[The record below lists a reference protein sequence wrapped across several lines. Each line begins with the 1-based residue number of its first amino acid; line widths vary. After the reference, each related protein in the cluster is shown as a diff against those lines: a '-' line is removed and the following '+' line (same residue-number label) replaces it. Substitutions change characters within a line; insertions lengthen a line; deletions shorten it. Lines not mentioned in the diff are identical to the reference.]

1 MTAFLFNNS
10 YFFGHKKLIKY
21 FAILT
26 VSFHDMNAIF
36 GFFIFLTIVSQI
48 ISGIMLSFSL
58 IPEVMLTSISREEE
72 DIENMYTDDFF

>member
-1 MTAFLFNNS
+1 MSRVLSSTS
-10 YFFGHKKLIKY
+10 YFFNHKKLVKY

-26 VSFHDMNAIF
+26 VSFHDINAIF
-36 GFFIFLTIVSQI
+36 GFFIFLTIFSQI

-58 IPEVMLTSISREEE
+58 IPEAMLTAPSREEE